1 MKTLNLVVATLA
13 LSLATLVAT
22 PIPAVAAPA
31 ECTPA
36 GDCTKYKHRVT
47 FPAHALSYG
56 PAANFA
62 LHPRGVDWLNAT
74 GSLTLTVRRPLHF
87 NGKKVRLTLV
97 HQTASAGGDEG
108 SLIFPVTAIAF
119 RHGSGFET
127 YGGFFSDTLN
137 VPGDPTGLYEQSVV
151 VESGQGWS
159 PDGPWWYFQF
169 NRQGTYVDKV
179 RVMAVVL
186 EY

>member
-1 MKTLNLVVATLA
+1 MKTLNLAAATLA
-13 LSLATLVAT
+13 LSLAVLA
-22 PIPAVAAPA
+22 PAAALAAPA

-56 PAANFA
+56 PAAAFD
-62 LHPRGVDWLNAT
+62 LHARGVDWLGST
-74 GSLTLTVRRPLHF
+74 GNLTLTVRRPLGF
-87 NGKKVRLTLV
+87 NGNKVRLTLV

-108 SLIFPVTAIAF
+108 TLIFPVTAIAF
-119 RHGSGFET
+119 QHGSGFET

-151 VESGQGWS
+151 VEPGQGWNATS
-159 PDGPWWYFQF
+159 PWWYFQF

-179 RVMAVVL
+179 RIMAVVL